1 VSPQVPSTVRWDGEK
16 AKKKRGAFLISVKA
30 YSGLMDMIL
39 ALLPWKVVWSLQ
51 MKTREK
57 IGVGLAMSLG
67 ML

>member
-1 VSPQVPSTVRWDGEK
+1 
-16 AKKKRGAFLISVKA
+16 
-30 YSGLMDMIL
+30 MDMIL

-51 MKTREK
+51 MKTREN

>member
-1 VSPQVPSTVRWDGEK
+1 
-16 AKKKRGAFLISVKA
+16 
-30 YSGLMDMIL
+30 MDMIL

-57 IGVGLAMSLG
+57 IGVGLAMNLG